1 MTKSLSVLSVLM
13 AGLIASVAHA
23 QSNPPGAAVP
33 PNTPGYATGKSEMA
47 GEARKD
53 RRPQKGVPAAAGD
66 EAKTPEGG
74 AIGTDRAAAAGERRA
89 ETRDARRP
97 GKPKPVPGGTPK

>member
-1 MTKSLSVLSVLM
+1 MKKLVPALMFASLM
-13 AGLIASVAHA
+13 AAGAAHA
-23 QSNPPGAAVP
+23 QSNPPGVAVP
-33 PNTPGYATGKSEMA
+33 PNTPGVATGKSEMA

-53 RRPQKGVPAAAGD
+53 RRAPGMVRAPAGD
-66 EAKTPEGG
+66 ESKTPEGG
-74 AIGTDRAAAAGERRA
+74 AVGADRAAAAGERRA

>member
-1 MTKSLSVLSVLM
+1 MKKLVPALMFASLL
-13 AGLIASVAHA
+13 AATGAYA

-33 PNTPGYATGKSEMA
+33 PNTPGYATGKSEQR

-53 RRPQKGVPAAAGD
+53 NRAAGMVKAPGGD
-66 EAKTPEGG
+66 EPRTAEGG
-74 AIGTDRAAAAGERRA
+74 AIGGDRAAAAGERRA
-89 ETRDARRP
+89 ETRDERRP

>member
-1 MTKSLSVLSVLM
+1 MKQLVP
-13 AGLIASVAHA
+13 ALIAAALLAAGAAHA
-23 QSNPPGAAVP
+23 QSNPPGVAVP
-33 PNTPGYATGKSEMA
+33 PNTPGIATGKSDMA

-53 RRPQKGVPAAAGD
+53 RRTPGMLRGPAGD
-66 EAKTPEGG
+66 EAATPEGG
-74 AIGTDRAAAAGERRA
+74 GVGTDRAAAAGERRA

>member
-1 MTKSLSVLSVLM
+1 MTKSLSLLSVLA
-13 AGLIASVAHA
+13 AGLLATVAHA

-53 RRPQKGVPAAAGD
+53 RRPPVGVAAPAGD

-74 AIGTDRAAAAGERRA
+74 AIGSDRAAQAGERRA